1 MNKKIK
7 KVIIGTVSG
16 LTLLSATLPS
26 AVGVVQANDVNL
38 VQERAPEKFEIY
50 NDTVHLDITEDTKT
64 DVTLSDQD
72 QKIADALSDFYSFD
86 KEGKVQFNATVKDLT
101 ALGIS
106 EKDAKLMIED
116 ANEIKESPLRAR
128 GFVGLHINLGPRV
141 RSMNAWAAGV
151 YAGGRVGF
159 ALKIFATTPH
169 TAGVVAIIAGG
180 VVGAVR
186 WAVQN
191 RVRRVSVGVYI
202 PRVSLSRTVSLP

>member
-1 MNKKIK
+1 MNKKLK
-7 KVIIGTVSG
+7 KVMIMSISG

-64 DVTLSDQD
+64 DVALSDQD
-72 QKIADALSDFYSFD
+72 QKIADAIADFYSFD
-86 KEGKVQFNATVKDLT
+86 KNGNAQFNATVKDLT

-106 EKDAKLMIED
+106 EKDAKLIIAD
-116 ANEIKESPLRAR
+116 AGNVQESPLRAR

-141 RSMNAWAAGV
+141 RSMNAWAAGL
-151 YAGGRVGF
+151 YAGGQVKF

>member
-116 ANEIKESPLRAR
+116 ANEIKESPLRVR